1 MILSLC
7 FIDLSLICDGLR
19 FRFTHPTVCRFLKKY
34 DGNAHFNYAMTVG
47 ATCWS
52 PSVRIT
58 INFFL
63 HIDLGDRRSPL
74 QRFTGSIFVKETAC
88 DIDYP
93 FK

>member
-52 PSVRIT
+52 PKPIFHKHVYGYAG
-58 INFFL
+58 
-63 HIDLGDRRSPL
+63 LGDP
-74 QRFTGSIFVKETAC
+74 QVAPTVIA
-88 DIDYP
+88 
-93 FK
+93 